1 MITNAIN
8 AVKEFN
14 KAFKI
19 EYSETQEANLDD
31 SIVELRYRLMQEEN
45 NEYLEAARKKDL
57 VEIADALGDKL
68 YILCG
73 TILAH
78 GLQDKIVEVFNEI
91 QKSNMSKL
99 SIDGTPVI
107 REDGKILKGPNYY
120 KPNIKDI
127 LDS

>member
-1 MITNAIN
+1 MITNAID

-14 KAFKI
+14 EAFKI
-19 EYSETQEANLDD
+19 KYSKNQKADLDESTID
-31 SIVELRYRLMQEEN
+31 LRYRLMQEEN

-91 QKSNMSKL
+91 QRSNMSKL
-99 SIDGTPVI
+99 SAEGKPVI
-107 REDGKILKGPNYY
+107 REDGNILKGPNYF
-120 KPNIKDI
+120 KPNIKSI
-127 LDS
+127 LEK

>member
-31 SIVELRYRLMQEEN
+31 SIIELRYRLMQEEN
-45 NEYLEAARKKDL
+45 NEYLEAARRKDL

-68 YILCG
+68 YSLCG

-107 REDGKILKGPNYY
+107 REDGKILKGPNYF
-120 KPNIKDI
+120 KPNIKGI